1 MPNQVFRSFV
11 EYIDFF
17 DIRNHYFALKN
28 LLQHL
33 FQDEWAVFSGFCVPF
48 LLIRK
53 TKRWQDQRGNYGDF
67 LDVLKYMGSIGVI

>member
-1 MPNQVFRSFV
+1 MPNQVFRSRV

-17 DIRNHYFALKN
+17 DIRNHYFDLKN

-33 FQDEWAVFSGFCVPF
+33 CQDECAVFSGFCVPF
-48 LLIRK
+48 LLVRK
-53 TKRWQDQRGNYGDF
+53 ARHLTWSAWQFWRF